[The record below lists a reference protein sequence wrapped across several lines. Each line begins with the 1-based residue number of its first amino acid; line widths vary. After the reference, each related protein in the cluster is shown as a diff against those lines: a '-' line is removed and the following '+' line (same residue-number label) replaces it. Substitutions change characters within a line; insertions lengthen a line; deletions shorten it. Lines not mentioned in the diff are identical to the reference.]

1 MFLALPLIKLNNIL
15 IWRTVVFYRF
25 KYFIFIFLS
34 VIFTLMIS
42 VSCRK
47 NEKLDPTPGL
57 TLSFSTDTVF
67 FDTVF
72 PTVGSVTRRLVVYN
86 NHDRK
91 VSISRISVAGG
102 SSSSFRINVNGIS
115 SGEVADVEIPG
126 NDSIYIFVRV
136 TVDPHNVNTPFV
148 VDDSIGFVMNGNQ
161 QFVKLVAWGRD
172 AIFYRKG
179 TLNGQNIWDSTRA
192 HVIYESLRVDT
203 NSLLIIMPGA
213 RVYFHKE
220 AYMAVS
226 YNATLKIPGSLDHP
240 VRFQGDRLDP
250 YYKDLPG
257 QWGGIFLE
265 AGSKDHFFDHVII
278 KNGTFGIYADSSVSE
293 LTPVLILKNTIIQN
307 VTSSGIVGYG
317 TSIVSENCVIGSCGG
332 PSVDINYG
340 GAYDFRQLTIGNYWT
355 SSVRNIPALYMSNY
369 SYDTSGTKITHP
381 LTKAYFGNIILY
393 GSNQEEIMLDSV
405 AGTGFNFQFDH
416 ALLKTQLKTVD
427 PSKYINC
434 MVNKDPGFID
444 AQKMDYRIDSISPAI
459 GKGKFLEIPFDIRGI
474 DRGNTPALGAYEYLK
489 E

>member
-1 MFLALPLIKLNNIL
+1 ML
-15 IWRTVVFYRF
+15 FYKI

-34 VIFTLMIS
+34 LLATFVIS

-47 NEKLDPTPGL
+47 NQKLDSSPDL
-57 TLSFSTDTVF
+57 SLSFSTDTVF

-72 PTVGSVTRRLVVYN
+72 PSVGSVTHRLVVYN

-91 VSISRISVAGG
+91 VSISSISVAGG
-102 SSSSFRINVNGIS
+102 SSSCFRINVNGVPS
-115 SGEVADVEIPG
+115 AKVENVEIPG
-126 NDSIYIFVRV
+126 DDSIYIFVRV

-148 VDDSIGFVMNGNQ
+148 VDDSIGFLLNGNQ

-172 AIFYRKG
+172 AVFYRKG
-179 TLNGQNIWDSTRA
+179 TLKGQNIWDSTRA
-192 HVIYESLRVDT
+192 RVIYESLRVDT
-203 NSLLIIMPGA
+203 NSLLIIMPGT

-226 YNATLKIPGSLDHP
+226 YNATMKIPGTLDHP
-240 VRFQGDRLDP
+240 VRFQGDRMDP

-265 AGSKDHFFDHVII
+265 AGSKEHEFDHLIL
-278 KNGTFGIYADSSVSE
+278 KNGIFGIYADSSVSE
-293 LTPVLILKNTIIQN
+293 VTPMLILKNTIIQN
-307 VTSSGIVGYG
+307 FTSSGIVAYG

-332 PSVDINYG
+332 PSLDINYG

-355 SSVRNIPALYMSNY
+355 ASVRNIPALYLSNY
-369 SYDTSGTKITHP
+369 SYDTTGTKIPHP
-381 LTKAYFGNIILY
+381 LTKAYFGNVILY
-393 GSNQEEIMLDSV
+393 GSNEEEIMLDSV

-416 ALLKTQLKTVD
+416 ALLKTKLKLND
-427 PSKYINC
+427 PSRYINC
-434 MVNKDPGFID
+434 TVNKDPGFID
-444 AQKMDYRIDSISPAI
+444 AQKMDYRIDSVSVAI
-459 GKGKFLEIPFDIRGI
+459 AKGKFLGIPFDIRGV
-474 DRGNTPALGAYEYLK
+474 DRGDTPSLGAYEYLK